1 MRLNLF
7 PSGLIDEISCDADQ
21 VKIKREGLTKYKFS
35 ILKSEKI
42 EFELWT
48 TKKGKIEFDLDFSES
63 SNNWLNAVFK
73 GSELESLIVEKCS
86 FHFEQCDRGL
96 YSITFSN
103 LENVVRGLIST
114 NGYIKTKLSDINAK
128 NS

>member
-48 TKKGKIEFDLDFSES
+48 TKKGKIEFDLDSVS
-63 SNNWLNAVFK
+63 YTHLT
-73 GSELESLIVEKCS
+73 LPTI
-86 FHFEQCDRGL
+86 
-96 YSITFSN
+96 YS
-103 LENVVRGLIST
+103 V
-114 NGYIKTKLSDINAK
+114 
-128 NS
+128 